1 MSILD
6 SLIVELLVL
15 TVVGLPAVWPSVAS
29 VGRSARRAF
38 TPWSGWWQGQ
48 QSGEEMK
55 LDLDLVDEDILQGS
69 SLDVR
74 PLDEETKAK
83 AKPAPQAPVAPKMAK
98 PRPSD
103 DTSASSGDSPIISS
117 ALVAAEM
124 FQADLKQAQKMSQS
138 LVINSALLAAQMF
151 QQDLKKAQKMSSAA
165 SAGCGDYISIA
176 LEKAHYFRVDLAR
189 AQAQAVIKQ
198 YY

>member
-6 SLIVELLVL
+6 SLVVELLVL

-83 AKPAPQAPVAPKMAK
+83 AKPAPQAPVTPKMAK

-103 DTSASSGDSPIISS
+103 DTSASSGGGDSPIISS

-138 LVINSALLAAQMF
+138 LVISSALLAAQMF

-165 SAGCGDYISIA
+165 SAGCGDYISSA

-189 AQAQAVIKQ
+189 AQAQAGIKQ
-198 YY
+198 